1 MIKLIEY
8 KIDTISRGCVFRFPA
23 IWPYEKYVDLL
34 VVDMQDDDSG
44 YGLVVST
51 GHKAGLIL
59 VRLPNECVSEKSVS
73 IKYQWILDNWD
84 KWIYPDCNLEDVL
97 ILEHYSEPNYLFE

>member
-8 KIDTISRGCVFRFPA
+8 KSETISRGCVFRFPS
-23 IWPYEKYVDLL
+23 IWPYEKHVDLL
-34 VVDMQDDDSG
+34 VVDMQDETLG

-59 VRLPNECVSEKSVS
+59 VRLPKECQSENSVS
-73 IKYQWILDNWD
+73 IKYRWIIDNWS
-84 KWIYPDCNLEDVL
+84 KWIYPDCNIEDVF
-97 ILEHYSEPNYLFE
+97 ILEHYDEPVYSNE